1 MKKVFVSTTTFAQ
14 EDPAILD
21 VLAKAGISVT
31 RNPLQ
36 RRLNE
41 KEITEFLVRGGYDGL
56 LAGLEPLTKNVLAKA
71 QCLQVI
77 SRIGVGLDN
86 VDQHAARKLGIKV
99 FNTPGVLTDSV
110 AELTIGL
117 ILAALRKI
125 TISDRNMHQGKW
137 SKEMGSLLKDKTL
150 GIVGFG
156 NIGQRVAKLAGA
168 FGAKTIFYD
177 VRKLKKNKAKQVTFA
192 KLVESADIIS
202 LHSSGQD
209 CLVGD
214 KEIKAVKQG
223 VIIVNTARGRL
234 IDENALLKG
243 LSSGKVSCV
252 ALDVFE
258 QEPYS
263 GELCKYENVILT
275 AHIGSY
281 AKEARIMMERM
292 AVMNLMK
299 AIPK

>member
-14 EDPAILD
+14 EDPTILE
-21 VLAKAGISVT
+21 VLARAGIVVT
-31 RNPLQ
+31 LNPLK
-36 RRLNE
+36 RRLSE
-41 KEITEFLVRGGYDGL
+41 EEITEFIVRGGYDGL
-56 LAGLEPLTKNVLAKA
+56 LAGLEPLTKKVLSKA
-71 QCLQVI
+71 QRLQVI

-86 VDQHAARKLGIKV
+86 VDQPAARKLGIKV
-99 FNTPGVLTDSV
+99 FNTPGVLRDAV

-125 TISDRNMHQGKW
+125 TLSDRNMHQGKW
-137 SKEMGSLLKDKTL
+137 SKEMGSLLKGKTL

-156 NIGQRVAKLAGA
+156 NIGERVASLASA
-168 FGAKTIFYD
+168 FGASIIFYD
-177 VRKLKKNKAKQVTFA
+177 VRKLKKNKAKQVTFP
-192 KLVESADIIS
+192 KLIESADIIT
-202 LHSSGQD
+202 LHSSSQD
-209 CLVGD
+209 CLINE
-214 KEIKAVKQG
+214 KEIKALKQG

-234 IDENALLKG
+234 IDEKALIKG
-243 LSSGKVSCV
+243 LSSGKVSCA

-258 QEPYS
+258 QEPYK

-292 AVMNLMK
+292 AVENILK
-299 AIPK
+299 ELGK